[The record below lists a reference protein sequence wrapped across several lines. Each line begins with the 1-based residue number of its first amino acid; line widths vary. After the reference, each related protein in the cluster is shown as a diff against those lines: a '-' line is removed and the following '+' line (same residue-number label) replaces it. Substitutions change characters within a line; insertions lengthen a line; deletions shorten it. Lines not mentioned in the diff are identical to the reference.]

1 MKKLSA
7 NMENYL
13 ETILALETENGG
25 ARIKDIAARLGIK
38 MPSVTEALAKLKTS
52 KLISH
57 EKYGTVT
64 LTKRG
69 RELGS
74 EIADRNQII
83 MNFLHNVLKVDEQT
97 AREDAARIGFGFSQ
111 QSLEK
116 MRMQSGSHRVH
127 RVTESEEMK
136 VPVEV
141 IDSSRQKAGLG
152 RFFGIF
158 KN

>member
-13 ETILALETENGG
+13 ETILTLENENGG

-38 MPSVTEALAKLKTS
+38 MPSVTEALAKLKAA

-57 EKYGTVT
+57 EKYGTVS
-64 LTKRG
+64 LNKKG
-69 RELGS
+69 RELAT
-74 EIADRNQII
+74 EIAERNLAI
-83 MNFLHNVLKVDEQT
+83 MGFLHNVLKVDEQT
-97 AREDAARIGFGFSQ
+97 AREDAARVGFGFSQ
-111 QSLEK
+111 QTLEK

-127 RVTESEEMK
+127 RTMESEKMN

-141 IDSSRQKAGLG
+141 IDSSKQKAGLG